1 MIPSSLRWDQADRKQ
16 TIVLKAEPSNGFTKW
31 QRKLR
36 KPPPSFTSE
45 WLPSHSEV
53 TCCPLHDVDEHVS
66 AATCTRTS
74 VLFAC
79 KAIWSAA
86 ERLGQL
92 WAILI
97 YGQPYAPVPYGR
109 FPTNLTVDLRHHQ
122 DHSAPGASSGSSLL
136 LMSVTSPH
144 PALVPLPSRHSSGS
158 PHVTLSGSPLQ
169 LNNILFYRNIFI
181 CYKSYTNTNIN

>member
-16 TIVLKAEPSNGFTKW
+16 TIVLKAEPSNGFTKS

-144 PALVPLPSRHSSGS
+144 PALVPFR
-158 PHVTLSGSPLQ
+158 HVTHLVPLTSPYLVPLQ

>member
-16 TIVLKAEPSNGFTKW
+16 TIVLKAEPSNGFTKS

-109 FPTNLTVDLRHHQ
+109 FPINLTVDLRHHQ

-144 PALVPLPSRHSSGS
+144 RFPFR
-158 PHVTLSGSPLQ
+158 HVTLYGSPFQ

>member
-1 MIPSSLRWDQADRKQ
+1 M
-16 TIVLKAEPSNGFTKW
+16 
-31 QRKLR
+31 
-36 KPPPSFTSE
+36 
-45 WLPSHSEV
+45 
-53 TCCPLHDVDEHVS
+53 CPTAAVEENRQQVNDILVNYAGS
-66 AATCTRTS
+66 ARH
-74 VLFAC
+74 
-79 KAIWSAA
+79 
-86 ERLGQL
+86 R
-92 WAILI
+92 AILI
-97 YGQPYAPVPYGR
+97 YGQPYTPVLYGR